1 MNTLITDLT
10 YDGVVK
16 DLSVLQSIGVDT
28 SFNFTELDLDKGK
41 DKDNT
46 KGVKREICDLTG
58 IVRIDTNN
66 TTPTVPKS
74 RKKKNVVVEE
84 ETDED
89 LLHITNNIES
99 LANNLLLEVMEIK
112 ARILQKKQRKLDS
125 QHVLLTKQE

>member
-74 RKKKNVVVEE
+74 RKKKNVVVVEE

-125 QHVLLTKQE
+125 QHVLKQE